1 MQLHQTNYGIID
13 DAFEFIGDAI
23 PYPLFAQL
31 LDGSDALRFYKD
43 LVDDGYGTKHP
54 PGRAIILR
62 LFKKDLRGSGN
73 DLVVLLVG
81 VGHVGGGDLPS
92 SKLTK
97 APMHSISSGERILEL
112 QAPVVMGILNCTPD
126 SFYIGSRVQQL
137 EQGLRFAEEQIL
149 QGAAILDLGGQS
161 TRPGSAR
168 VSAAE
173 ERDRVIPLLTA
184 IRKKYP
190 AVFLSVD
197 TFYGDVAQAAID
209 AGADLIND
217 ISAGKIDPTLQAVV
231 AHSGLPYVLMHMQG
245 TPQTMQSLT
254 DYADVT
260 ESVFRFFEEEIDV
273 CKQAGIGQLILD
285 PGIGFAKTIAQNF
298 QLLHNLS
305 QFKQFPYPL
314 LIGVSRK
321 SMIYKTLDVDP
332 LLALNG
338 TTALHMYAL
347 MQGANILRA
356 HDVRPAWE
364 TSRLFMAVQGS
375 N

>member
-1 MQLHQTNYGIID
+1 
-13 DAFEFIGDAI
+13 
-23 PYPLFAQL
+23 
-31 LDGSDALRFYKD
+31 
-43 LVDDGYGTKHP
+43 
-54 PGRAIILR
+54 
-62 LFKKDLRGSGN
+62 
-73 DLVVLLVG
+73 
-81 VGHVGGGDLPS
+81 
-92 SKLTK
+92 
-97 APMHSISSGERILEL
+97 MHSISSGGRILDL
-112 QAPVVMGILNCTPD
+112 QVPVVMGILNCTPD

-161 TRPGSAR
+161 TRPGSER

-231 AHSGLPYVLMHMQG
+231 ARSGLPYVLMHMQG
-245 TPQTMQSLT
+245 TPQTMQTFT

-260 ESVFRFFEEEIDV
+260 ESVLRFFEEEIDL

-298 QLLHNLS
+298 QLLQNLS
-305 QFKQFPYPL
+305 QFNEFAYPL

-332 LLALNG
+332 LMALNG

-364 TSRLFMAVQGS
+364 TSRLFQAVQGS